1 VDGGVCVQVVEG
13 SVCRGLKAVVE
24 TEAGEEE
31 VDWSEGVGLEGKE
44 SGKAGGARAGG
55 V

>member
-1 VDGGVCVQVVEG
+1 
-13 SVCRGLKAVVE
+13 VE